1 MNSLRYILV
10 CALCSCLV
18 HAGMAN
24 DSIRIHDF
32 ELSAGAALTGLRT
45 NDWTPSGS
53 TAVLGV
59 IDFAWQ
65 YRQGN
70 NLWGVSLNTAF
81 GQEYFTTIS
90 DPPRPSQQGHAQLDM
105 HWLRR
110 IPVKTR
116 SVNIWLGLYGR
127 TETIIQYPILYQLF
141 DYYSYLLTRPDY
153 RIENSIGIALQTEYV
168 FRNLSL
174 TAALDLPLLM
184 FGRFEYKDMPYGD
197 FVNFR
202 KENIMRAAW
211 KCISPNTVAGIWN
224 YTHPIAQV
232 KIAYCVK
239 TSPTMRTYLHI
250 YYEPQYLYY
259 NNHSAYTEYLRHSIG
274 IGCTFRLNGAE

>member
-1 MNSLRYILV
+1 MNSLRYILGY
-10 CALCSCLV
+10 ALCSCLV

-32 ELSAGAALTGLRT
+32 ELSASAALTGLRT

-53 TAVLGV
+53 TAGLGV

-65 YRQGN
+65 YRQEN

-90 DPPRPSQQGHAQLDM
+90 DPPCPSQQGHVQLDM

-127 TETIIQYPILYQLF
+127 TETIIQYPILHQLF
-141 DYYSYLLTRPDY
+141 DYIYYNTRPDY

-211 KCISPNTVAGIWN
+211 NCISPNTVAGIWN

-239 TSPTMRTYLHI
+239 TSPTMRAYLHI